1 MSFWNRLEVRMTLLM
16 ILVVVCTNLV
26 MVALT
31 AYQRERVFRELPA
44 DVRDFLRRSESRLP
58 PLGFPPELR
67 ELLLLGKEIRVRIEA
82 STSPDNPNPIF
93 LVSPLDNPSAV
104 PVRIQ
109 PILRSRRPGLEAQLQ
124 QNLLIAS
131 LMATGLGA
139 LVALLFARRIARPIE
154 AVSSA
159 ANRLAQGDLTIRIA
173 DSGGQDETARLAR
186 NFNHMAR
193 SLEKLETERRAMIAD
208 IAHELRTPLT
218 VMQGRLEAIQD
229 GVMPLEMGEID
240 RLHNQ
245 TGLLARLVEDLRT
258 LSLADAGRLTL
269 ELRRLD
275 LVELVRN
282 VATAFGASLEAKK
295 IKLELN
301 LPTRPRQIRAD
312 ADRMTQIAGN
322 LLANALAHTPEGGVI
337 AIAVFADDKTTTL
350 RVSDTGPGIPPEALS
365 KVFDRFYRSEA
376 SRSRATGGSGLG
388 LSIVKALVELHGG
401 TVAARN
407 QPEGGAVFEVRLP
420 LDQAGG

>member
-1 MSFWNRLEVRMTLLM
+1 
-16 ILVVVCTNLV
+16 
-26 MVALT
+26 
-31 AYQRERVFRELPA
+31 
-44 DVRDFLRRSESRLP
+44 
-58 PLGFPPELR
+58 
-67 ELLLLGKEIRVRIEA
+67 
-82 STSPDNPNPIF
+82 
-93 LVSPLDNPSAV
+93 
-104 PVRIQ
+104 
-109 PILRSRRPGLEAQLQ
+109 
-124 QNLLIAS
+124 
-131 LMATGLGA
+131 
-139 LVALLFARRIARPIE
+139 
-154 AVSSA
+154 
-159 ANRLAQGDLTIRIA
+159 
-173 DSGGQDETARLAR
+173 
-186 NFNHMAR
+186 
-193 SLEKLETERRAMIAD
+193 
-208 IAHELRTPLT
+208 
-218 VMQGRLEAIQD
+218 
-229 GVMPLEMGEID
+229 
-240 RLHNQ
+240 LHNQ